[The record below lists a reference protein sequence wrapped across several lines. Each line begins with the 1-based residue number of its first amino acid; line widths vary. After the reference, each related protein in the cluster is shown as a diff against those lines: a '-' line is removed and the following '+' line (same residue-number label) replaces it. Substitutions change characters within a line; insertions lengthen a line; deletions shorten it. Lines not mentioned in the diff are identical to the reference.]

1 MFRFKIQ
8 NKQFILQDRIKIPLT
23 LEHEVLQTTINT
35 NLSFYSHLKQLLKK
49 VANKLH
55 ALTRIVPY
63 LDKRQINLL
72 YNSSFKGQLSYC
84 LLIWTFCSRSSNNLI
99 NKLQKR
105 VLRVVYND
113 YDSSFIELLDMTNEN
128 TIHIE
133 NVHILMTNL

>member
-35 NLSFYSHLKQLLKK
+35 DLSFYSHLKQLLKK

-84 LLIWTFCSRSSNNLI
+84 PLIWTFCSRSSNNLI

-113 YDSSFIELLDMTNEN
+113 YNSSFIELLDMTNEN

>member
-35 NLSFYSHLKQLLKK
+35 DLSFYSHLKQLLKK

-84 LLIWTFCSRSSNNLI
+84 PLIWTFCSRSSNNLI

-133 NVHILMTNL
+133 NVHILLTNL

>member
-23 LEHEVLQTTINT
+23 LEHEVLQTTIDT

-55 ALTRIVPY
+55 ALTRIVPH
-63 LDKRQINLL
+63 LDKKQINLL
-72 YNSSFKGQLSYC
+72 YNPSFKGQLSYC
-84 LLIWTFCSRSSNNLI
+84 PLIWTFCSRSSNNLI

-105 VLRVVYND
+105 ALRVVYND

>member
-35 NLSFYSHLKQLLKK
+35 DLSFYSHLKQLLKK

-84 LLIWTFCSRSSNNLI
+84 PLIWTFCSRSSNNLI